1 MTEISI
7 GDYVMSSGEVA
18 ATVIID
24 AVYRLVDNVITH
36 ESLEEESY
44 SGGLLE
50 YPQYTHP
57 KVYKGMEVPDVLTGG
72 NHELIRKWR
81 LKKQIQKTLANR
93 PDLIVQARLKGELTS
108 EAEKMIEELM
118 DMHLQ
123 KHEHR
128 KRRGRKMSTDN
139 SGE

>member
-1 MTEISI
+1 MQAFHVDEHQSVVFPLVETQISFL
-7 GDYVMSSGEVA
+7 D
-18 ATVIID
+18 
-24 AVYRLVDNVITH
+24 YRLVDDVITH

-57 KVYKGMEVPDVLTGG
+57 KVYKGVKVPDVLTGG

-81 LKKQIQKTLANR
+81 LKKRIQKTLANR
-93 PDLIVQARLKGELTS
+93 PDLIVQARLRGELTS

-118 DMHLQ
+118 DMHFE

-128 KRRGRKMSTDN
+128 KRRGRKPQVKS
-139 SGE
+139 E